1 MIKYVFYKE
10 RINLRLIDLRDKDAE
25 SIVDCI
31 SLYDKIENGHVYA
44 VKINETSCDR
54 IRRVCI
60 NVDNLIDMAIGK
72 SSVYTTSVEGYL
84 DKTEKFHS
92 NEIFLSKRS
101 AQIFVVKNYKTS
113 LEESDHDCYF

>member
-31 SLYDKIENGHVYA
+31 SLYDKIENGQVYA

-54 IRRVCI
+54 IRGGIV
-60 NVDNLIDMAIGK
+60 GK
-72 SSVYTTSVEGYL
+72 WQKS
-84 DKTEKFHS
+84 
-92 NEIFLSKRS
+92 
-101 AQIFVVKNYKTS
+101 
-113 LEESDHDCYF
+113 

>member
-31 SLYDKIENGHVYA
+31 SLYDKIENDHVY
-44 VKINETSCDR
+44 V
-54 IRRVCI
+54 V
-60 NVDNLIDMAIGK
+60 IDMAIGK
-72 SSVYTTSVEGYL
+72 SSGYVSNIEGYL
-84 DKTEKFHS
+84 DKTEKFNS

-113 LEESDHDCYF
+113 SEESDHDWNF